1 MLAAAQVN
9 VNYLLILLVPSVAAC
24 VMVALTWRSR
34 VKRRNEADADQR
46 RRAATPRSSGAKSR
60 NSSAK
65 SRSGSAGKPR
75 GGSGAKRPR
84 R

>member
-24 VMVALTWRSR
+24 IMVALTWRSR

-60 NSSAK
+60 
-65 SRSGSAGKPR
+65 SGSAAKPR
-75 GGSGAKRPR
+75 GGSSAKRPR